1 MAKATK
7 TQQHS
12 QYWINQNVWDN
23 DLDNDIEIDVKDAK
37 SEKNEQT
44 LARLMRLAAVR
55 RAISNFVQIMT
66 EKEIPVTFS
75 KGTQSSVD
83 SDTNSIVIAA
93 DDDPT
98 KFDPMVGLSLHEASH
113 LLKSDKALPKLI
125 TEIVDMLNYGVIP
138 TNLTMP
144 INGHHTLI
152 DVRPKTKN
160 DPNITLIKQILP
172 DYLHDVFTTMW
183 AVPVTGKATAA
194 SMLQSIFQIA
204 NVIEDRRIDKYV
216 YTSAEG
222 YRPYYD
228 ALYDK
233 YFFTKEVGRNL
244 RFNPAWR
251 DITVENYIIRLTLM
265 FHPEAERDALPG
277 LEEIYKL
284 FDLEN
289 IDRLEGGSVVEWIDN
304 GNCTY
309 EKLPKVWH
317 KACELYAHILRYA
330 TIVQVEP
337 PPSQGGG
344 DGENSEEENDNQ
356 QEGGEGGPQDNQNN
370 GNSGNSG
377 NTPPRDK
384 TPLEKILDHLN
395 NSLPDMDQ
403 QQKLQPTPTSAPK
416 GREKP
421 TFNENRAKRDLQKA
435 KDVMQG
441 NLTKKKITAAEQTA
455 VESIEEAAAEVV
467 DMTGHGVPFGNCI
480 VTRKLTDKVIDASW
494 FPFKARNET
503 WYQEHGTKAV
513 TAGRRMG
520 AILANK
526 LQVRNDPM
534 LTKQTRL
541 SQGGLDRR
549 LLAQLGMDITSVF
562 QKSRV
567 DKYRPAMLHL
577 TIDASG
583 SMQGNKW
590 WKCITVATALA
601 YVSTKVQNIDV
612 VITIRGGVEI
622 PIVWVIFDSRV
633 DTIALFCRHI
643 PKLAPNCSTPEGLC
657 FKATLGLVQECADTH
672 DVYFINFSD
681 GEPSYHYTA
690 AASLAKD
697 ITNNNSFSYQGE
709 VAIKHTKAM
718 VNLIRQSGVKIM
730 SYFISENPK
739 NGYSYYP
746 STDQSRINF
755 KTMYGQD
762 AQFVNV
768 ENTTDVL
775 RTLNKLL
782 ISREA

>member
-12 QYWINQNVWDN
+12 QYWINKNVWDD
-23 DLDNDIEIDVKDAK
+23 DLDGEIEIDVKDAK

-55 RAISNFVQIMT
+55 RAIGNFVQIMT
-66 EKEIPVTFS
+66 DKEIPVTFS
-75 KGTQSSVD
+75 KGQQSSVD
-83 SDTNSIVIAA
+83 NETDHIVIAA

-113 LLKSDKALPKLI
+113 LLKSDKVFPKLI
-125 TEIVDMLNYGVIP
+125 TEVTDLVSYGVLP
-138 TNLTMP
+138 TNLTLT
-144 INGHHTLI
+144 INGQHTLI
-152 DVRPKTKN
+152 DVRAQQ
-160 DPNITLIKQILP
+160 KQDQYVSIVKKILP
-172 DYLHDVFTTMW
+172 EYLHDVFTTMW
-183 AVPVTGKATAA
+183 TVPVTGKATAA
-194 SMLQSIFQIA
+194 QMIQSIFEIA
-204 NVIEDRRIDKYV
+204 NVLEDRRIDKYV

-251 DITVENYIIRLTLM
+251 EVTVENYIIRLTLM
-265 FHPEAERDALPG
+265 FHPEAEKDALPG

-289 IDRLEGGSVVEWIDN
+289 IDELAGGSVQEWMANKYD
-304 GNCTY
+304 Y
-309 EKLPKVWH
+309 KHLPKVWE
-317 KACELYAHILRYA
+317 KACDLYAHILRYA
-330 TIVQVEP
+330 TVAQVEP
-337 PPSQGGG
+337 PPPQGGG
-344 DGENSEEENDNQ
+344 DGEQEDGEGEDQ
-356 QEGGEGGPQDNQNN
+356 QEGGQDGPQNNQNN

-377 NTPPRDK
+377 NNQQQDK
-384 TPLEKILDHLN
+384 TALEKILEHLN
-395 NSLPDMDQ
+395 NSLPDMDKQ
-403 QQKLQPTPTSAPK
+403 QNMQPKPTSAPRP
-416 GREKP
+416 REKP

-435 KDVMQG
+435 KDVMKG
-441 NLTKKKITAAEQTA
+441 TLTKKKITAAEQTA

-494 FPFKARNET
+494 FPFKARNEN

-534 LTKQTRL
+534 VTKQTRL
-541 SQGGLDRR
+541 QQGGLDRR

-590 WKCITVATALA
+590 WKCVTVATALA
-601 YVSTKVQNIDV
+601 YVATKVQNIDV
-612 VITIRGGVEI
+612 VVTIRGGMDI
-622 PIVWVIFDSRV
+622 PIVSVIFDSRV
-633 DTIALFCRHI
+633 DTFAKFCRHL

-657 FKATLGLVQECADTH
+657 FKATLELVQECASTH

-681 GEPSYHYTA
+681 GEPSYHFTATA
-690 AASLAKD
+690 ALAKD
-697 ITNNNSFSYQGE
+697 TSHGSFSYHGD
-709 VAIKHTKAM
+709 VAINHTKAM
-718 VNLIRQSGVKIM
+718 VNLIRQSGVKVM
-730 SYFISENPK
+730 SYFISDNPK
-739 NGYSYYP
+739 NGGYSYYG
-746 STDQSRINF
+746 SSDSSKKNF